1 MRDLYEIGT
10 MEFKDLK
17 KYIELPSFQRSVV
30 WSIEKKEEFI
40 DTVLKGFPFG
50 SLLLYKSSPSS
61 YLLVDGLQRFTTL
74 DDFSKNPFKYIRNYE
89 DEFKE
94 YFSILL
100 KYMKAKRK
108 LKMST
113 VDVSIASNVPE
124 ITVARF
130 ENLQSVPQAI
140 TLMKI
145 LASVNLGIQLEN
157 LTNLTD
163 S

>member
-1 MRDLYEIGT
+1 MKQTIEELLFSQNTTILTNEDKGNI
-10 MEFKDLK
+10 K
-17 KYIELPSFQRSVV
+17 KIFL
-30 WSIEKKEEFI
+30 
-40 DTVLKGFPFG
+40 
-50 SLLLYKSSPSS
+50 
-61 YLLVDGLQRFTTL
+61 TTL
-74 DDFSKNPFKYIRNYE
+74 SDQTTQ
-89 DEFKE
+89 E

-108 LKMST
+108 LNMST